1 MPSYIWSL
9 RIHKP
14 SECPVLASESVVSD
28 SCLPHSDVVESPKT
42 TTPLGLERNMKV
54 PITDIVIKERVRKE
68 IGDIAPLM
76 DSMQKHGQLNPIS
89 ITRDNELVAGHR
101 RLLSATELNWSYI
114 DALIINYDSEIE
126 KLQLE
131 LEENVHRKDFAP
143 EELLAGYRRLEKLL
157 RPSFP
162 RRIATFFATLFNT
175 LFRRKNRKQKSQT
188 PRPMLGTTADI
199 TEPDVAMESKKHKA
213 ENPDAPEIGQYGV

>member
-1 MPSYIWSL
+1 
-9 RIHKP
+9 
-14 SECPVLASESVVSD
+14 
-28 SCLPHSDVVESPKT
+28 
-42 TTPLGLERNMKV
+42 MKV
-54 PITDIVIKERVRKE
+54 PITDIVVKERVRKE

-89 ITRDNELVAGHR
+89 ITRDNEIIAGHR

-114 DALIINYDSEIE
+114 DALIINHDSEIE

-162 RRIATFFATLFNT
+162 RRIANFFATLFT
-175 LFRRKNRKQKSQT
+175 TIFRRKHRKQKSQT

-199 TEPDVAMESKKHKA
+199 SEPDVAMESKKHKA
-213 ENPDAPEIGQYGV
+213 EKPDALEIGQYGV